1 MNSII
6 FIKLILLCFL
16 FSKDVISND
25 TKIDTEDLKREL
37 IKNKLLLNSSGKCEE
52 YINKSSVEL
61 FLNCDSKF
69 KNKNQKKNRFLVIV
83 FYTFFLFHL
92 S

>member
-16 FSKDVISND
+16 FSKDVIAND
-25 TKIDTEDLKREL
+25 TKIDAEDLKREL

-61 FLNCDSKF
+61 FLNCDSNLKIKKP
-69 KNKNQKKNRFLVIV
+69 KNK
-83 FYTFFLFHL
+83 
-92 S
+92 

>member
-1 MNSII
+1 MNSIN

-16 FSKDVISND
+16 FSKDVIAND
-25 TKIDTEDLKREL
+25 TNIDTENLKRKL
-37 IKNKLLLNSSGKCEE
+37 IKNKLLLNSIDKCEE

-69 KNKNQKKNRFLVIV
+69 
-83 FYTFFLFHL
+83 
-92 S
+92 

>member
-16 FSKDVISND
+16 FSKDVIAND

-61 FLNCDSKF
+61 FLNCDCNLKIKKP
-69 KNKNQKKNRFLVIV
+69 KNK
-83 FYTFFLFHL
+83 
-92 S
+92 

>member
-16 FSKDVISND
+16 FPKDVIAND
-25 TKIDTEDLKREL
+25 KKNYTENLKRKL
-37 IKNKLLLNSSGKCEE
+37 IKNKLLLNSIGKCEE

-69 KNKNQKKNRFLVIV
+69 KNKNQKNK
-83 FYTFFLFHL
+83 
-92 S
+92 

>member
-1 MNSII
+1 MNSIN

-16 FSKDVISND
+16 FSKDVIAND
-25 TKIDTEDLKREL
+25 TKIDREDLKREL

-61 FLNCDSKF
+61 FLNCDSNLKIKKP
-69 KNKNQKKNRFLVIV
+69 KNK
-83 FYTFFLFHL
+83 
-92 S
+92 

>member
-16 FSKDVISND
+16 FSKVVIAND
-25 TKIDTEDLKREL
+25 TKIDAENLKRKL
-37 IKNKLLLNSSGKCEE
+37 IKNKLLLNSIGKCEE

-69 KNKNQKKNRFLVIV
+69 KNKNQKNK
-83 FYTFFLFHL
+83 
-92 S
+92 

>member
-1 MNSII
+1 MLLKINKMNSII

-16 FSKDVISND
+16 FSKDVIAND

-61 FLNCDSKF
+61 FLNCNSKF
-69 KNKNQKKNRFLVIV
+69 KNKNQKNK
-83 FYTFFLFHL
+83 
-92 S
+92 

>member
-1 MNSII
+1 MYGRAIN
-6 FIKLILLCFL
+6 FTLLAPSL
-16 FSKDVISND
+16 WSVVEAVAQP
-25 TKIDTEDLKREL
+25 IDTEDLKREL

-69 KNKNQKKNRFLVIV
+69 KNKNEKNK
-83 FYTFFLFHL
+83 
-92 S
+92 

>member
-16 FSKDVISND
+16 FSKDVIAND

-69 KNKNQKKNRFLVIV
+69 ENKNQKINRFLVIV